1 MIQKDKETVAAQT
14 EAVKDSV
21 QNMLKLKSV
30 NVDITSARNSLG
42 DFGFLTPFKLRR
54 GKADGEFERFC
65 DTLDKTVADKY
76 VSAVKVTI
84 KDTHNVRLQDLVIEK
99 FSQDVVE
106 AELAR
111 PKERERHAGGEAAG
125 GGGSLDDFA
134 SQFLGLMG
142 VDTAGVR
149 DAKGALYTVALNFNK
164 QNMERQFAD
173 QRREMELDYERKEN
187 SRKMGEAA
195 ARAET
200 AERRVAEL
208 EKEKERLEAQVGKL
222 EDELEEA
229 VEAYKE
235 LQKVD
240 PTNFRAGTALGLAGQ
255 FLLQRNAG
263 AIGRILNIDG
273 ATLAGILSN
282 PGQADGQDA
291 APPSEEP
298 DVSVTPEDGPRAREI
313 SEVAD
318 ALRRMTDKD
327 FARAYKSV
335 IAFAQQAR
343 QAAPQ
348 AADDVEVTQE

>member
-84 KDTHNVRLQDLVIEK
+84 KDTHNARLQDLVIEK

-111 PKERERHAGGEAAG
+111 PKEQERRMGGEAA

-142 VDTAGVR
+142 VDASGVR

-164 QNMERQFAD
+164 QNLERQYND
-173 QRREMELDYERKEN
+173 QRRNMELDYERKEN

-208 EKEKERLEAQVGKL
+208 EKEKERLEARVDKL

-229 VEAYKE
+229 AEAYKD

-282 PGQADGQDA
+282 PGQADDQDA
-291 APPSEEP
+291 APPSEVP
-298 DVSVTPEDGPRAREI
+298 DVTVTPEDDPRAREI
-313 SEVAD
+313 GEVAD

-348 AADDVEVTQE
+348 EADDAEVTQE